1 MKYMTASTVQVALL
15 ISLGCAQAESRIS
28 PSPIMQKKP
37 VRTLDVYFLDME
49 GGASTLI
56 VTPMGQSILIDT
68 GLLYPAHR
76 DAARILQACS
86 DAGLTQID
94 YLITT
99 HFDYDHYGAI
109 KEVSDNIQVLNYMDN
124 GSVVSGRTEDALYPQ
139 ATGGNAAA
147 LVPGDDIPLRNDPA
161 GGIAPLLLHCVASGK
176 VVEGFRGDI
185 DAPVEGF
192 EFHSPDTGENA
203 KSVALVLKYGPF
215 KFFVGG
221 DITWNVEHHL
231 AYPNNVIGAIDLYQ
245 ISHHGLDPSNNPLLL
260 AALSP
265 TVCVAPNGPTKG
277 IGSRTFSDLNSL
289 PGVQAIYQLH
299 YNIESGNPNT
309 DMEYIANDSRNSI
322 CGNYIKASVDLDAG
336 QFTMSI
342 PANSVQCSYPIL
354 STSGR

>member
-1 MKYMTASTVQVALL
+1 MKT
-15 ISLGCAQAESRIS
+15 ISLVDYALITFMTVCINSTYGDTN
-28 PSPIMQKKP
+28 
-37 VRTLDVYFLDME
+37 RTLDIYFLDME

-68 GLLYPAHR
+68 GSLYPAHR
-76 DAARILQACS
+76 DATRILQACS

-109 KEVSDNIQVLNYMDN
+109 KEVSDNIKVLNYMDN
-124 GSVVSGRTEDALYPQ
+124 GSVVGSRTEDILYQQ
-139 ATGGNAAA
+139 ATGGNAKT
-147 LVPGDDIPLRNDPA
+147 LIPGDDIPLTNDA
-161 GGIAPLLLHCVASGK
+161 TGGIAPLSLHCVASGK

-203 KSVALVLKYGPF
+203 KSIALVLKYGSF
-215 KFFVGG
+215 KFFAGG

-245 ISHHGLDPSNNPLLL
+245 ISHHGLDLSNNPLFLE
-260 AALSP
+260 ALSP
-265 TVCVAPNGPTKG
+265 KVCIALNGPTKG
-277 IGSRTFSDLNSL
+277 IGSRTFRDVDSVPS
-289 PGVQAIYQLH
+289 VQAIYQLH

-309 DMEYIANDSRNSI
+309 DSKYIANDSRDSI
-322 CGNYIKASVDLDAG
+322 SGNYIKASVDLDAG

-342 PANSVQCSYPIL
+342 PAKNAQFSYPIL
-354 STSGR
+354 SASGR